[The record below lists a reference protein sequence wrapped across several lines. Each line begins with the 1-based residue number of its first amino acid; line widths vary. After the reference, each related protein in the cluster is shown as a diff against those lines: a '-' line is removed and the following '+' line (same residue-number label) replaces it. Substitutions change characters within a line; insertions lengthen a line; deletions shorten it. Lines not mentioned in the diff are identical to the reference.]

1 MTLEQSTDADW
12 LSVWPLAWNVL
23 LIGCLLRWP
32 TLTMAAPTGGDAIDD
47 AVDDTVDDL
56 LDATEAAVSVGKSSY
71 RVFTGFL
78 PGFYRV

>member
-1 MTLEQSTDADW
+1 
-12 LSVWPLAWNVL
+12 
-23 LIGCLLRWP
+23 
-32 TLTMAAPTGGDAIDD
+32 MAAPTGGDAIDD
-47 AVDDTVDDL
+47 AVDDAVDDL